1 MLEHQF
7 IQKKSNYQRQKD
19 RKGKSYFCVI
29 ILLSLFLSGT
39 LLQVLPTLAASL
51 TPGTVID
58 NQVTGSFTDST
69 DNTEKQV
76 ESNIVKVT
84 VAEVAGITITPAN
97 TPSGTTGSAV
107 NFDFT
112 VTNVGNDPTQFFIP
126 DAPSAISGGTAGTL
140 QIVAYDPDG
149 SGPTAAVDLTGNN
162 ITVPNGGENTATLL
176 SAIASAN
183 NGSIPAGGSIVVRVP
198 VTVTAV
204 GGQTVNV
211 TLGNTSGQPSNSN
224 TPYMLGANGT
234 GSKDLYTVDNADNI
248 SGESAGA
255 PINGDA
261 TNHRQEASAIQT
273 VTASNIVNV
282 SGTVYQD
289 SDRSG
294 TNNSEPGIGSIRV
307 ILYKDTDNN
316 GELATS
322 EIIQQ
327 VTTLADGTYQF
338 TNVATGTYKIKV
350 DIADTHVPLGY
361 TLGTP
366 DNLPVT
372 VSTTNITGQ
381 DFGFYPAS
389 TCEWDAQLYSGHFPI
404 SGASDGK
411 DIGSVGLYGIG
422 GLPTLRG
429 TAKFGAASSA
439 FTFNDQSI
447 SVTDH
452 PLKTIINGS
461 FPTQGYVPI
470 NGDYTSPG
478 NGSDQPNWA
487 IVFKRQA
494 LAKGRV
500 TLGQTGAYIDD
511 SMEVYING
519 VRVGNPVLTYTPSLP
534 ASSVSTVSVNAGDI
548 IEIRLS
554 NYGYIGGF
562 KVTTDFV
569 SDFGDAP
576 SSYGE
581 ASHAIS
587 CGNPSLGPTV
597 TGEYSSYY
605 SANADGDSGDDGVTL
620 PSGLTI
626 GKSVS
631 ITVNASTAGY
641 LNAWIDFNKN
651 GVFDS
656 GEQLNLTNVTKGTP
670 ATVNNVPLN
679 AGNNTLTFTVP
690 SNATLG
696 SSFARFRFTTT
707 TIATPSPTGSGG
719 AGEVEDYP
727 LTLTGQP
734 KLILVK
740 RITRINNQDLTN
752 IVDGRSDVSTNAAN
766 YVASPRDT
774 DDDSSNPWPSGYLRG
789 MINAGTV
796 KPGDELEYT
805 IYFLSNG
812 QGDVT
817 SVQICDL
824 VPTNTTFLP
833 TAFNGMTPN
842 DGGLPGADQG
852 IALGLGSTTPTAY
865 LTNAQD
871 GDRGHFYTPN
881 ESGIPSSC
889 GSNTNGAVVVNITRS
904 PDLSNLPPANGS
916 GTPANSYGFVRFRAR
931 VK

>member
-7 IQKKSNYQRQKD
+7 IQKKPNHQCQKD
-19 RKGKSYFCVI
+19 RKGKSYSCVI
-29 ILLSLFLSGT
+29 ILLYLFLSGT
-39 LLQVLPTLAASL
+39 LLQVFPALAASP

-97 TPSGTTGSAV
+97 TPSATTGSAV
-107 NFDFT
+107 NFNFT
-112 VTNVGNDPTQFFIP
+112 ITNVGNDPTQFFIP
-126 DAPSAISGGTAGTL
+126 DTPSAISGGTAGTL

-149 SGPTAAVDLTGNN
+149 SGPAAAVDLTANN
-162 ITVPNGGENTATLL
+162 ITIPNGGENTGTLL

-183 NGSIPAGGSIVVRVP
+183 NGSILAGGSIVVRVP
-198 VTVTAV
+198 VTVTAA
-204 GGQTVNV
+204 GGQTVSV

-224 TPYMLGANGT
+224 TPYILGANGT

-248 SGESAGA
+248 SGESAGV

-273 VTASNIVNV
+273 ATASNTVSI
-282 SGTVYQD
+282 SGTLYRD
-289 SDRSG
+289 SDRSS
-294 TNNSEPGIGSIRV
+294 TNNGEPGIGNVRV
-307 ILYKDTDNN
+307 VLYKDNDNN
-316 GELATS
+316 GELTTS
-322 EIIQQ
+322 EKVQE
-327 VTTLADGTYQF
+327 VTTLADGSYQF
-338 TNVATGTYKIKV
+338 TNVAAGTYKIKV
-350 DIADTHVPLGY
+350 DIADTDVPVGY

-372 VSTTNITGQ
+372 VNTTNITGQ

-389 TCEWDAQLYSGHFPI
+389 SCEWDAQIYSGHFPI
-404 SGASDGK
+404 PGASDVK

-447 SVTDH
+447 SETAH

-461 FPTQGYVPI
+461 FPTEGYVPI
-470 NGDYTSPG
+470 DGDYTSPG

-500 TLGQTGAYIDD
+500 TLGQAGAYIDD

-519 VRVGNPVLTYTPSLP
+519 VRVGNPVLTFTTSLP

-554 NYGYIGGF
+554 NYGNTGGF

-576 SSYGE
+576 SSYLE
-581 ASHAIS
+581 AAHSLGCS
-587 CGNPSLGPTV
+587 NPSLGATV
-597 TGEYSSYY
+597 TGEYSQPY
-605 SANADGDSGDDGVTL
+605 SASANGDTGDDGVTL
-620 PSGLTI
+620 PSGLSV
-626 GKSVS
+626 GKSAT

-641 LNAWIDFNKN
+641 LNSWIDFNKN

-656 GEQLNLTNVTKGTP
+656 GEQLNLTNVTNATA

-679 AGNNTLTFTVP
+679 AGDNTLTFTVP
-690 SNATLG
+690 SNTTVG
-696 SSFARFRFTTT
+696 GSFARFRFTTT
-707 TIATPSPTGSGG
+707 TVPTPSPTGSGG

-727 LTLTGQP
+727 VTLTGQP
-734 KLILVK
+734 KLVLVK

-752 IVDGRSDVSTNAAN
+752 IVDGRSDVSTNATN
-766 YVASPRDT
+766 YVASPNDV
-774 DDDSSNPWPSGYLRG
+774 DDDSSNAWPSGYLRG
-789 MINAGTV
+789 MINGGTV

-842 DGGLPGADQG
+842 DGGLPGADKG
-852 IALGLGSTTPTAY
+852 IALGLGSSTPTAY

-871 GDRGHFYTPN
+871 GDRGHFYTAN

>member
-1 MLEHQF
+1 MAV
-7 IQKKSNYQRQKD
+7 S
-19 RKGKSYFCVI
+19 
-29 ILLSLFLSGT
+29 
-39 LLQVLPTLAASL
+39 P

-97 TPSGTTGSAV
+97 TPSATTGSAV

-112 VTNVGNDPTQFFIP
+112 ITNVGNDPTQFFIP

-162 ITVPNGGENTATLL
+162 VTVLNGGGNTGTLL

-198 VTVTAV
+198 VTVTAT
-204 GGQTVNV
+204 GGQTVSV

-224 TPYMLGANGT
+224 TPYILGANGS
-234 GSKDLYTVDNADNI
+234 GSKDLYTVDNADNV
-248 SGESAGA
+248 SGESAGV

-273 VTASNIVNV
+273 ATVSNTI
-282 SGTVYQD
+282 SGTLYQD
-289 SDRSG
+289 NDRNS
-294 TNNSEPGIGSIRV
+294 TNNGEPGIGSIRV
-307 ILYKDTDNN
+307 ILYKDNDNN
-316 GELATS
+316 DELTTT

-338 TNVATGTYKIKV
+338 TNVAPGTYKIKV

-361 TLGTP
+361 TLGTT

-372 VSTTNITGQ
+372 VNTTNITGQ
-381 DFGFYPAS
+381 NFGFYPAL
-389 TCEWDAQLYSGHFPI
+389 TCEWDAQLYTGHFPVT
-404 SGASDGK
+404 GQGGND
-411 DIGSVGLYGIG
+411 SVANGYYGPT

-429 TAKFGAASSA
+429 TAKFGTGIAK
-439 FTFNDQSI
+439 FTFNDQTI
-447 SVTDH
+447 SVSPPVH
-452 PLKTIINGS
+452 PLRTIINGS
-461 FPTQGYVPI
+461 FPSQGYVPI
-470 NGDYTSPG
+470 NGDYPLRTYANSG
-478 NGSDQPNWA
+478 DDPNWV

-494 LAKGRV
+494 IAKGRV
-500 TLGQTGAYIDD
+500 TLEQTGAYIDD
-511 SMEVYING
+511 AMEIYING
-519 VRVGNPVLTYTPSLP
+519 VRVGNPVLTYTTSL
-534 ASSVSTVSVNAGDI
+534 AANQVSTVSVNAGDLV
-548 IEIRLS
+548 EIRLT
-554 NYGYIGGF
+554 NFGYIGGF
-562 KVTTDFV
+562 NVTTEFV

-581 ASHAIS
+581 VSQARS
-587 CGNPSLGPTV
+587 CSNPHLGATS
-597 TGEYSSYY
+597 TGEYNQFY
-605 SANADGDSGDDGVTL
+605 SANANGDTGDDGVTL
-620 PSGLTI
+620 PSGLTV
-626 GKSVS
+626 GKTAT
-631 ITVNASTAGY
+631 ITVNASTAGF
-641 LNAWIDFNKN
+641 LNSWIDFNKN

-656 GEQLNLTNVTKGTP
+656 GEQLNLINVTKGTA

-679 AGNNTLTFTVP
+679 AGNNTLTFNVP

-707 TIATPSPTGSGG
+707 TVQTPSPTGSGD

-727 LTLTGQP
+727 VTFTGQP

-752 IVDGRSDVSTNAAN
+752 IVDGRSDVSSNATN
-766 YVASPRDT
+766 YVASPNEV

-789 MINAGTV
+789 LINGGKV
-796 KPGDELEYT
+796 KPKDELEYT
-805 IYFLSNG
+805 IYFLSEG
-812 QGDVT
+812 QGDAT

-833 TAFNGMTPN
+833 TAFNGMTPG

-852 IALGLGSTTPTAY
+852 IALALGSSTPTAY

-871 GDRGHFYTPN
+871 GDRGRFYTAN

-889 GSNTNGAVVVNITRS
+889 GINMNGAVVVNITRS
-904 PDLSNLPPANGS
+904 SDFPNLPAASGS
-916 GTPANSYGFVRFRAR
+916 GTPANSYGFVRFR
-931 VK
+931 VKIK

>member
-1 MLEHQF
+1 MLKHQF
-7 IQKKSNYQRQKD
+7 IQKKKN
-19 RKGKSYFCVI
+19 RKGKFCFYVI
-29 ILLSLFLSGT
+29 ILPCLFLSNN
-39 LLQVLPTLAASL
+39 LLQVLPTLAASP

-58 NQVTGSFTDST
+58 NQATGSFIDFT

-97 TPSGTTGSAV
+97 TPSATTGSTV
-107 NFDFT
+107 NFEFT

-149 SGPTAAVDLTGNN
+149 SGPAAAIDLTSNN
-162 ITVPNGGENTATLL
+162 VTVPSGGGNTGTLL
-176 SAIASAN
+176 GAIASAN

-198 VTVTAV
+198 VTVTAA
-204 GGQTVNV
+204 GGQTVSV

-224 TPYMLGANGT
+224 TPYILGANGT

-248 SGESAGA
+248 SGESAGV

-273 VTASNIVNV
+273 ATASNSISI
-282 SGTVYQD
+282 SGTLYRD
-289 SDRSG
+289 DNRNS
-294 TNNSEPGIGSIRV
+294 TNNGEPGIGNVRV
-307 ILYKDTDNN
+307 VLYQDTDNN

-327 VTTLADGTYQF
+327 VTTLADGSYQF
-338 TNVATGTYKIKV
+338 TNVAPGTYKIKV
-350 DIADTHVPLGY
+350 DIADTDVPVGY

-372 VSTTNITGQ
+372 VNTTNITGQ

-389 TCEWDAQLYSGHFPI
+389 SCEWEAQIYSGHFPI
-404 SGASDGK
+404 SGAAASET
-411 DIGSVGLYGIG
+411 VANGLYGTT

-461 FPTQGYVPI
+461 FPSSGYVPI

-500 TLGQTGAYIDD
+500 TLGQAGAYIDD

-519 VRVGNPVLTYTPSLP
+519 VRVGNPILTSTTSLP
-534 ASSVSTVSVNAGDI
+534 ASSISTVSVNAGDI

-554 NYGYIGGF
+554 NYGNIGGF

-581 ASHAIS
+581 AAHAIS
-587 CGNPSLGPTV
+587 CSNPTLGATV

-620 PSGLTI
+620 PSGLTV

-641 LNAWIDFNKN
+641 LNSWIDFNKN

-656 GEQLNLTNVTKGTP
+656 GEQLSLTNVTKGTP

-707 TIATPSPTGSGG
+707 TVTTPSPTGSGG

-727 LTLTGQP
+727 VTLTGQP

-740 RITRINNQDLTN
+740 RITRINSQDLTN

-774 DDDSSNPWPSGYLRG
+774 DDDSSNAWPNGYLRG

-852 IALGLGSTTPTAY
+852 IALGLGSSTPTAY

-871 GDRGHFYTPN
+871 GDRGHFYTAN

-889 GSNTNGAVVVNITRS
+889 GSNINGAVVVNITRS

-916 GTPANSYGFVRFRAR
+916 GTPANSYGFVRFRAK

>member
-1 MLEHQF
+1 MLRHQF
-7 IQKKSNYQRQKD
+7 IQKKSNYQCQKD

-29 ILLSLFLSGT
+29 ILLYLFLSGT
-39 LLQVLPTLAASL
+39 LLQVLPTLAASP

-97 TPSGTTGSAV
+97 TPGATTGTTV

-126 DAPSAISGGTAGTL
+126 DAPSVISGGTAGAL

-149 SGPTAAVDLTGNN
+149 SGPGAAVDLTANN
-162 ITVPNGGENTATLL
+162 ITVPNGGQNTGTLL

-183 NGSIPAGGSIVVRVP
+183 NGSIPVGGSIVVRVP
-198 VTVTAV
+198 VTVTAA
-204 GGQTVNV
+204 GGQTVSV
-211 TLGNTSGQPSNSN
+211 TLGNTNGQPSNSN
-224 TPYMLGANGT
+224 TPYILGANGT

-273 VTASNIVNV
+273 ATALNTV
-282 SGTVYQD
+282 SGTIYRD
-289 SDRSG
+289 SDRNS
-294 TNNSEPGIGSIRV
+294 TNNGEPGIANVRV
-307 ILYKDTDNN
+307 ILYQDTDNN
-316 GELATS
+316 RELATS

-338 TNVATGTYKIKV
+338 TNIAAGTYKIKV
-350 DIADTHVPLGY
+350 DIADTDVPVGY

-381 DFGFYPAS
+381 DFGFYPVS
-389 TCEWDAQLYSGHFPI
+389 SCEWDAQIYSGHFPI
-404 SGASDGK
+404 SGTQAIDTGA
-411 DIGSVGLYGIG
+411 VGLFGTT

-429 TAKFGAASSA
+429 TAKFGAGSSG

-447 SVTDH
+447 AANAH
-452 PLKTIINGS
+452 PLRTIINGT
-461 FPTQGYVPI
+461 FPSSGYVPI

-500 TLGQTGAYIDD
+500 TLGQAGAYIDD
-511 SMEVYING
+511 SMEIYLNG
-519 VRVGNPVLTYTPSLP
+519 VRVGNPVLAFTNNLP
-534 ASSVSTVSVNAGDI
+534 ANKVSTVSVNAGDI

-554 NYGYIGGF
+554 NYDNIGGF
-562 KVTTDFV
+562 VVSTDFV

-587 CGNPSLGPTV
+587 CGNPSLGATV
-597 TGEYSSYY
+597 TGEYNQSY

-626 GKSVS
+626 GKSAS
-631 ITVNASTAGY
+631 ITVNASTAGF

-656 GEQLNLTNVTKGTP
+656 GEQLSLTNVTNATS

-690 SNATLG
+690 SNATVG
-696 SSFARFRFTTT
+696 SSFARFRFTTST
-707 TIATPSPTGSGG
+707 VATPSPTGSGG
-719 AGEVEDYP
+719 AGEVEDYAVK
-727 LTLTGQP
+727 LTGQP
-734 KLILVK
+734 KLVLVK

-752 IVDGRSDVSTNAAN
+752 IVDGRSDVSTDATN
-766 YVASPRDT
+766 YVASPNDV

-789 MINAGTV
+789 LINGGTV

-824 VPTNTTFLP
+824 IPTNTTFIP

-852 IALGLGSTTPTAY
+852 IALGLGSSTPTAY

-871 GDRGHFYTPN
+871 GDRGHFYTAN

-904 PDLSNLPPANGS
+904 PDLSNLPPANAS
-916 GTPANSYGFVRFRAR
+916 GTPINSYGFVRFRAK

>member
-1 MLEHQF
+1 MLKHQF

-19 RKGKSYFCVI
+19 RKGKSYSCVI
-29 ILLSLFLSGT
+29 VLLYLFVSGT
-39 LLQVLPTLAASL
+39 LLQVLPTLAASP

-97 TPSGTTGSAV
+97 TPSATTGNAV

-140 QIVAYDPDG
+140 KIVAYDPDG
-149 SGPTAAVDLTGNN
+149 TGPAAPVDLTSNN
-162 ITVPNGGENTATLL
+162 ITVPSGGQNTGTLL
-176 SAIASAN
+176 GAIASAN
-183 NGSIPAGGSIVVRVP
+183 NGSIPVGGSIVVRVP
-198 VTVTAV
+198 VTVTAG
-204 GGQTVNV
+204 GGQTVSV

-224 TPYMLGANGT
+224 TPYILGANGT

-261 TNHRQEASAIQT
+261 TNHRQEASATQT
-273 VTASNIVNV
+273 ATASNTV
-282 SGTVYQD
+282 SGTLYRD
-289 SDRSG
+289 NDHNS
-294 TNNSEPGIGSIRV
+294 TNNGEPGIGNVRV
-307 ILYKDTDNN
+307 ILYQDTDNN
-316 GELATS
+316 RELSPS

-338 TNVATGTYKIKV
+338 TNVAPGTYKIKV
-350 DIADTHVPLGY
+350 DIADTHVPVGY
-361 TLGTP
+361 TLGTA
-366 DNLPVT
+366 DNLSVT
-372 VSTTNITGQ
+372 VNTTNITGQ
-381 DFGFYPAS
+381 DFGFYPAL
-389 TCEWDAQLYSGHFPI
+389 TCEWEAQIYSGHYPI
-404 SGASDGK
+404 PGASSAK
-411 DIGSVGLYGIG
+411 DTQSVGLFGTG

-429 TAKFGAASSA
+429 TAKFGAGNST

-447 SVTDH
+447 SQTAH

-461 FPTQGYVPI
+461 FPSQGYVPI
-470 NGDYTSPG
+470 NGDYISTQTNFG
-478 NGSDQPNWA
+478 QPSWV

-494 LAKGRV
+494 IAKGRV
-500 TLGQTGAYIDD
+500 TLGQAGAYIDD
-511 SMEVYING
+511 AMEVYING
-519 VRVGNPVLTYTPSLP
+519 VRVGNPILAYTTNLP
-534 ASSVSTVSVNAGDI
+534 ANKVSTVSVNAGDLV
-548 IEIRLS
+548 EIRLS
-554 NYGYIGGF
+554 NYDNTGGF
-562 KVTTDFV
+562 NVTTEFV

-576 SSYGE
+576 NSFGE
-581 ASHAIS
+581 VSHAPS
-587 CGNPSLGPTV
+587 CSNPHLGATV
-597 TGEYSSYY
+597 TGEYNQSY
-605 SANADGDSGDDGVTL
+605 SANADGDAGDDGVTL
-620 PSGLTI
+620 PSSLTP
-626 GKSVS
+626 GKTAT
-631 ITVNASTAGY
+631 ITVNASTAGF
-641 LNAWIDFNKN
+641 LNSWIDFNKN

-656 GEQLNLTNVTKGTP
+656 GEQLNLINVTKGTA

-696 SSFARFRFTTT
+696 STFARFRFTASTV
-707 TIATPSPTGSGG
+707 ATPSPTGSGD

-727 LTLTGQP
+727 VTLTGQP

-752 IVDGRSDVSTNAAN
+752 IVDGRSDVSSNATN
-766 YVASPRDT
+766 YVASPNDV

-789 MINAGTV
+789 LINGGTV
-796 KPGDELEYT
+796 KPNDELEYT
-805 IYFLSNG
+805 IYFLSEG
-812 QGDVT
+812 QGDAT

-852 IALGLGSTTPTAY
+852 IALALGSSTPTAY
-865 LTNAQD
+865 LTNVQD
-871 GDRGHFYTPN
+871 GDRGRFYTAN

-889 GSNTNGAVVVNITRS
+889 GININGAVVVNITRS
-904 PDLSNLPPANGS
+904 PDLSNLPAASGS
-916 GTPANSYGFVRFRAR
+916 GTPANSYGFVRFR
-931 VK
+931 VKMK

>member
-1 MLEHQF
+1 MLKHQF
-7 IQKKSNYQRQKD
+7 IQKKKD
-19 RKGKSYFCVI
+19 RKGKSYFYVI
-29 ILLSLFLSGT
+29 ILPYLFISYN
-39 LLQVLPTLAASL
+39 LLQLLPILAASP

-58 NQVTGSFTDST
+58 NQVTGSFIDFT

-97 TPSGTTGSAV
+97 TPGATNGSTV

-140 QIVAYDPDG
+140 KIVAYDPDG
-149 SGPTAAVDLTGNN
+149 SGPAAAVDLTSNN
-162 ITVPNGGENTATLL
+162 VTVPNGGGNTGTLL
-176 SAIASAN
+176 GAIASAN

-198 VTVTAV
+198 VTVTAA
-204 GGQTVNV
+204 GGQTVSV

-224 TPYMLGANGT
+224 TPYILGANGT

-261 TNHRQEASAIQT
+261 TNHRQEASATQT
-273 VTASNIVNV
+273 ATVSNTFGI
-282 SGTVYQD
+282 SGTLYRD
-289 SDRSG
+289 DNRNS
-294 TNNSEPGIGSIRV
+294 TNNGEPGIGNVRV
-307 ILYKDTDNN
+307 ILYQDTDNN

-327 VTTLADGTYQF
+327 VTTLADGSYQF
-338 TNVATGTYKIKV
+338 TNVASGTYKIKV
-350 DIADTHVPLGY
+350 DIADTHVPVGY

-389 TCEWDAQLYSGHFPI
+389 SCEWEAQIYSGHFPI
-404 SGASDGK
+404 SGAATNDSGA
-411 DIGSVGLYGIG
+411 VGLYGIG

-461 FPTQGYVPI
+461 FPSSGYVPI

-500 TLGQTGAYIDD
+500 ILGQAGAYIDD

-519 VRVGNPVLTYTPSLP
+519 VRVGNPVLTYTTSLP

-554 NYGYIGGF
+554 NYGYVGGF

-581 ASHAIS
+581 AAHAIS
-587 CGNPSLGPTV
+587 CNNPTLGATV

-641 LNAWIDFNKN
+641 LNSWIDFNKN

-656 GEQLNLTNVTKGTP
+656 GEQLNLTNVTKGIP

-707 TIATPSPTGSGG
+707 TVTTPSPTGSGE

-727 LTLTGQP
+727 VTLTGQP

-740 RITRINNQDLTN
+740 RITRINSQDLTN

-774 DDDSSNPWPSGYLRG
+774 DDDSSNAWPSGYLRG

-812 QGDVT
+812 QGNVT

-824 VPTNTTFLP
+824 VPTNTTFIA

-852 IALGLGSTTPTAY
+852 IALGLGSSTPTAY

-871 GDRGHFYTPN
+871 GDRGHFYTAN

-916 GTPANSYGFVRFRAR
+916 GTPVNSYGFVRFRVR

>member
-1 MLEHQF
+1 MLKHRF

-19 RKGKSYFCVI
+19 RKGKSYSCVI
-29 ILLSLFLSGT
+29 ILLYLFLSGT
-39 LLQVLPTLAASL
+39 LLQVLPTLAASP

-84 VAEVAGITITPAN
+84 VAEVAGITITSAN

-149 SGPTAAVDLTGNN
+149 SGPTAAVDLTANN
-162 ITVPNGGENTATLL
+162 ITVPSGGQNTGTLL
-176 SAIASAN
+176 GAIASAN

-198 VTVTAV
+198 VTVTAA
-204 GGQTVNV
+204 GGQTVSV

-224 TPYMLGANGT
+224 TPYILGANGT
-234 GSKDLYTVDNADNI
+234 GSKDLYTVDNADNV
-248 SGESAGA
+248 SGESAGV

-261 TNHRQEASAIQT
+261 TNHRQEGSAIQT
-273 VTASNIVNV
+273 ATVFNTV
-282 SGTVYQD
+282 SGTLYRD
-289 SDRSG
+289 NNRNS
-294 TNNSEPGIGSIRV
+294 TNNGEPGIGNVRV
-307 ILYKDTDNN
+307 ILYQDTDNN

-327 VTTLADGTYQF
+327 VTTLADGSYQF
-338 TNVATGTYKIKV
+338 PNVAAGTYKIKV
-350 DIADTHVPLGY
+350 DIADTDVPVGY

-389 TCEWDAQLYSGHFPI
+389 TCEWDAQLYSGHYPI
-404 SGASDGK
+404 PSASDGK
-411 DIGSVGLYGIG
+411 DIGSVGLFGQG

-461 FPTQGYVPI
+461 FPTEGYVPI
-470 NGDYTSPG
+470 NGDYNSPG

-500 TLGQTGAYIDD
+500 SLGQTGAYIDD

-519 VRVGNPVLTYTPSLP
+519 VRVGNPVLTYTSSLP

-554 NYGYIGGF
+554 NYGNIGGF

-576 SSYGE
+576 NSYGE
-581 ASHAIS
+581 AAH
-587 CGNPSLGPTV
+587 SLGCNNPTLGATV

-620 PSGLTI
+620 PSGLTV

-656 GEQLNLTNVTKGTP
+656 GEQLSLTNVTKGTP

-696 SSFARFRFTTT
+696 SSFARFRFTPSAVT
-707 TIATPSPTGSGG
+707 TPSPTGSGG
-719 AGEVEDYP
+719 TGEVEDYP
-727 LTLTGQP
+727 VTLTGQP
-734 KLILVK
+734 KLVLVK

-766 YVASPRDT
+766 YVASPNDV

-789 MINAGTV
+789 LINGGTV

-812 QGDVT
+812 GGDVT

-824 VPTNTTFLP
+824 VPTNTTYIP
-833 TAFNGMTPN
+833 TAFNGMSPN

-852 IALGLGSTTPTAY
+852 IALGLGSSTPTAY

-871 GDRGHFYTPN
+871 GDRGHFYTAN